1 MGRGRDKL
9 AQGRFHQ
16 VSRRRD
22 LEDHLHALRD
32 ISGIL
37 RAMKNLALMET
48 QKLTRFLGTQRRVVE
63 SIEAAAVDF
72 FTFYPE
78 AARHLGKGKP
88 VFLVIGSERGFCGDY
103 NERLLE
109 GAEQY
114 FQKSA
119 QQEPLL
125 IVVGRKLTAKLEQD
139 QRVKANLAGPTVAEE
154 VPNALINLMETLRD
168 VQASQ
173 EPGIHLEFTIV
184 HQSAA
189 TDGNQI
195 HVHEPMRS
203 SRHQSVGFPYPPIL
217 NLHPLTFAKDLI
229 DQHLFSLLHEVF
241 YSSLMAENLRRSQ
254 HMDQAIQRLEK
265 DMAELVL
272 RGNSLRQEEI
282 TEEIEVIMLSADA
295 LKKESW
301 VSFS

>member
-1 MGRGRDKL
+1 M
-9 AQGRFHQ
+9 
-16 VSRRRD
+16 SRRRD

-32 ISGIL
+32 ISSIL

-63 SIEAAAVDF
+63 SIEAAAADF

-78 AARHLGKGKP
+78 AARRLGKGKP

-109 GAEQY
+109 GVERHIQER
-114 FQKSA
+114 S
-119 QQEPLL
+119 QQSPLL
-125 IVVGRKLTAKLEQD
+125 IVVGRKLTVKLEQD
-139 QRVKANLAGPTVAEE
+139 PRVKATLPGPAVAEE
-154 VPNALINLMETLRD
+154 VTTALINLMETLRD
-168 VQASQ
+168 LQTTQ

-189 TDGNQI
+189 TEGGRI

-217 NLHPLTFAKDLI
+217 NLNPLTFAKDLI
-229 DQHLFSLLHEVF
+229 DQHLFSLLYEVF
-241 YSSLMAENLRRSQ
+241 YSSLMAENLRRFQ

-265 DMAELVL
+265 DMGELVL
-272 RGNSLRQEEI
+272 RSNSLRQEEI
-282 TEEIEVIMLSADA
+282 TEEIEVIMLSAEA
-295 LKKESW
+295 LKRES
-301 VSFS
+301 